1 MPSSLALQAPSL
13 STGGPGAT
21 LAGPGRGSCPVL
33 TAPHPLLGQPGQRL
47 PSLLWPRGPV
57 RREGQAKMAAAHAP

>member
-21 LAGPGRGSCPVL
+21 LAGPGRVSCPVL
-33 TAPHPLLGQPGQRL
+33 TAPHPLLGQPVQRL
-47 PSLLWPRGPV
+47 LSLLWPRGPA